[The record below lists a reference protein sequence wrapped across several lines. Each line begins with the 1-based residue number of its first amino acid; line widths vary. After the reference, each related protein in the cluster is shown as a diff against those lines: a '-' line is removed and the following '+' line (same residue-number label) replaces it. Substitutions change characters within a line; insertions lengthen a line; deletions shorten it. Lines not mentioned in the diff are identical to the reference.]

1 MSEARLQDL
10 LKLSEAIPKNKR
22 YSNLSTTKLLEL
34 WNKLSIYT
42 EELLLNKKAPEFPG
56 IGIFYIKRNYAASP
70 EEFSPHFF
78 PTSKFFNGFNSYY
91 YPNSVKACVPNK
103 LPLNYS
109 ILASRMGWSR
119 PDVEMGVRDIMTC
132 IKISVESGTS
142 LNLAMGT
149 MGTLKITSSNVDMRF
164 SPKITNTLLKKYRLP
179 NYGIRA
185 YS

>member
-22 YSNLSTTKLLEL
+22 FSNLSTSKLMEL
-34 WNKLSIYT
+34 WNNISGYT

-70 EEFSPHFF
+70 EEYTPQFF

-91 YPNSVKACVPNK
+91 YENSVKSGIPNK

-109 ILASRMGWSR
+109 IIASRMGWSR
-119 PDVEMGVRDIMTC
+119 SDVEMGVRDIMTC
-132 IKISVESGTS
+132 IKTSIESGTS
-142 LNLAMGT
+142 LNLTMGT
-149 MGTLKITSSNVDMRF
+149 MGTLNITRTKVNMKF
-164 SPKITNTLLKKYRLP
+164 SPKLTDALLSKYRLP
-179 NYGIRA
+179 NFGIRA
-185 YS
+185 Y